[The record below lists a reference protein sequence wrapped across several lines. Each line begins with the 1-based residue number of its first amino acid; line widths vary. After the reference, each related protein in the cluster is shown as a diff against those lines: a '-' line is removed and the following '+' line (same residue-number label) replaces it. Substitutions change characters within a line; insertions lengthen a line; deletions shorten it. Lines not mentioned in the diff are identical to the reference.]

1 MPHQA
6 KKRSRA
12 DHRPEVTVHQ
22 RKASFAA
29 WAVLGVS
36 LLTTT
41 TGWWFTR
48 THFKQHLGDR
58 MAVEARDVRDVLAD
72 QITQTGEALSGLRA
86 HMAASSSVVSMPP
99 WHNDSPALAD
109 FDHPGVLQVVVVR
122 PSRPSRSHTPLSNVE
137 VQEVWAAPGQTDV
150 RGIPRSYWSRA
161 ITRITPHQVEPTLT
175 LLKQEGRS
183 ESLAVLLPPSSSQGG
198 VEPQVEQAWPAAL
211 IDLNVLVG
219 EATKAIGGAARVEL
233 FAHDGDQQEPRR
245 VVETSVLTD
254 STTADLAAV
263 TTFKLGGGSWS
274 IQAQPLGGRLPF
286 SDDYSLQFLLG
297 GLAMSILLFDM
308 ALMVDSRRAE
318 AAAVSE
324 LMTRRLRE
332 SESRIR
338 AVVDHAP
345 DGIVTFDGAGSIA
358 TFNPGAERVFGY
370 PAAEVRGRSIGTL
383 LPSWWPSDDDHI
395 RSFLTSLDG
404 DVMSGGEE
412 VEGLRKDKTT
422 VPTELTVSRMASAK
436 RPMFTAIIRDVSE
449 RKETQEA
456 LRRSEER
463 YALAAWASN
472 DGLWDWNVETEQ
484 VFYSPRWKS
493 MLGFEDSDIVGR
505 PSEWIHRL
513 HADDRDHFQK
523 TLRAHLDGDTPHF
536 EVEYRIRHRDGT
548 YRWMLCKGVAVR
560 DEQQQPLRLAG
571 SQTDIT
577 SRKKVELQL
586 MRDALYD
593 SLTGLPNRSHF
604 LRVLRHVVED
614 SRHTPDEMFALLFLD
629 LDRFKHVNDSLGHH
643 VGDQLLVGIADRLKR
658 VLRSQET
665 LARLGGDEFAIL
677 VEGLQEAGQA
687 ARIAERIQQELSHP
701 FMLDEHEIFVS
712 VSIGIAVRPEREE
725 TPEGLIRDADTA
737 MYRAKAAGKGRHALF
752 DQSMHIQAVERLS
765 LETSLRR
772 AVERKEFVLH
782 YQPFVSLESGRITG
796 CEALVRWNHPTRGLV
811 SPMEFIPVSEE
822 MGLINP
828 LGAWILEEACRQMKT
843 WHNSGLPKIRLA
855 VNLSPRQCRHP
866 DLVETVLNALRR
878 SGLENNLLQLEITE
892 SALMENADEI
902 IDPLVQ
908 LYEMGIQ
915 FSLDDFGAGYSSL
928 TYLQRFPIQTL
939 KIDGSFVQEA
949 TGDPEGAALASGL
962 MALGHTLGLRVICE
976 GVETEQQFQF
986 LANAGKCDEVQGYYL
1001 SRPLAPENFAQLLA
1015 SEQETATF
1023 SHILSRSRTA
1033 RSLAASAG
1041 ADGSTGDAL

>member
-1 MPHQA
+1 MSSSAQ
-6 KKRSRA
+6 KRSRA
-12 DHRPEVTVHQ
+12 NHRPEVSVHQ

-41 TGWWFTR
+41 TGWFFTR
-48 THFKQHLGDR
+48 SHFQQHLGDR
-58 MAVEARDVRDVLAD
+58 MALEARDVRDALLERIEQTSQALGDLRPVLAD
-72 QITQTGEALSGLRA
+72 
-86 HMAASSSVVSMPP
+86 SSSLPLT
-99 WHNDSPALAD
+99 NDSRARTGLD
-109 FDHPGVLQVVVVR
+109 GLGVVQVAVVR
-122 PSRPSRSHTPLSNVE
+122 PSRSNHATALPPGVD
-137 VQEVWAAPGQTDV
+137 VQEVWTEPGRTEIVSLGATQ
-150 RGIPRSYWSRA
+150 GIWGRA
-161 ITRITPHQVEPTLT
+161 IASAPAHPAEPTLT
-175 LLKQEGRS
+175 LLPQADPS
-183 ESLAVLLPPSSSQGG
+183 EALAVLLLPPS
-198 VEPQVEQAWPAAL
+198 AWPAQGAEPDAGRAWVAAL
-211 IDLNVLVG
+211 VDLNLLVA
-219 EATKAIGGAARVEL
+219 EAATAVAGVSRIEL
-233 FAHDGDQQEPRR
+233 YLHDDDQQPRL
-245 VVETSVLTD
+245 VVETETQNDSVVAEI
-254 STTADLAAV
+254 SAATAFKAA
-263 TTFKLGGGSWS
+263 GGSWS
-274 IQAQPLGGRLPF
+274 IQARPLSDQLPF

-297 GLAMSILLFDM
+297 GLAMSVLLFDM

-345 DGIVTFDGAGSIA
+345 DGIVTFDGAGAIA

-370 PAAEVRGRSIGTL
+370 PAAEVRGRSIGAL
-383 LPSWWPSDDDHI
+383 LPSWWPSNDTQI
-395 RSFLTSLDG
+395 GSFLATLEG

-412 VEGLRKDKTT
+412 VEALRKDKTT
-422 VPTELTVSRMASAK
+422 VPIELTVSRMASAK
-436 RPMFTAIIRDVSE
+436 RPMFTAIIRDISE

-472 DGLWDWNVETEQ
+472 DGLWDWDVGTEE
-484 VFYSPRWKS
+484 VYYSPRWKS
-493 MLGFEDSDIVGR
+493 MLGFDDSDIVGR

-513 HADDRDHFQK
+513 HTDDRLHFEK
-523 TLRAHLDGDTPHF
+523 TLRAHLEGDTPHF

-560 DEQQQPLRLAG
+560 DERQQPLRLAG

-604 LRVLRHVVED
+604 LRVLRHVVGD
-614 SRHTPDEMFALLFLD
+614 SRLTPNDMFALLFLD

-643 VGDQLLVGIADRLKR
+643 VGDQLLVGIADRLKK
-658 VLRSQET
+658 VLRPQET

-677 VEGLQEAGQA
+677 VEGLQDAGQA

-701 FMLDEHEIFVS
+701 FMLDEHEVFVS

-752 DQSMHIQAVERLS
+752 DQSMHTQAVERLS

-772 AVERKEFVLH
+772 AVEREEFVLH

-811 SPMEFIPVSEE
+811 SPQEFIPVSEE

-828 LGAWILEEACRQMKT
+828 LGAWILEEACRQMKA
-843 WHNSGLPKIRLA
+843 WHKSGLPKIRLA

-908 LYEMGIQ
+908 LYGMGIQ

-962 MALGHTLGLRVICE
+962 MALGHTLGLQVICE

-1001 SRPLAPENFAQLLA
+1001 SRPLAPENFARLLV

-1023 SHILSRSRTA
+1023 SRILARSRTA

-1041 ADGSTGDAL
+1041 ADTETTGGAS

>member
-1 MPHQA
+1 M
-6 KKRSRA
+6 
-12 DHRPEVTVHQ
+12 
-22 RKASFAA
+22 
-29 WAVLGVS
+29 
-36 LLTTT
+36 
-41 TGWWFTR
+41 
-48 THFKQHLGDR
+48 
-58 MAVEARDVRDVLAD
+58 
-72 QITQTGEALSGLRA
+72 
-86 HMAASSSVVSMPP
+86 SV
-99 WHNDSPALAD
+99 
-109 FDHPGVLQVVVVR
+109 
-122 PSRPSRSHTPLSNVE
+122 
-137 VQEVWAAPGQTDV
+137 
-150 RGIPRSYWSRA
+150 
-161 ITRITPHQVEPTLT
+161 
-175 LLKQEGRS
+175 
-183 ESLAVLLPPSSSQGG
+183 
-198 VEPQVEQAWPAAL
+198 
-211 IDLNVLVG
+211 
-219 EATKAIGGAARVEL
+219 
-233 FAHDGDQQEPRR
+233 
-245 VVETSVLTD
+245 
-254 STTADLAAV
+254 
-263 TTFKLGGGSWS
+263 
-274 IQAQPLGGRLPF
+274 
-286 SDDYSLQFLLG
+286 
-297 GLAMSILLFDM
+297 LLFDM

-324 LMTRRLRE
+324 LMTRKLRE

-345 DGIVTFDGAGSIA
+345 DGIVTFDGAGAIA
-358 TFNPGAERVFGY
+358 TFNPGAERVFEY
-370 PAAEVRGRSIGTL
+370 PAAEVRGRSIGAL
-383 LPSWWPSDDDHI
+383 LPSWWPSNEI
-395 RSFLTSLDG
+395 NIGSFLTSLEG
-404 DVMSGGEE
+404 EVMSGGEE

-422 VPTELTVSRMASAK
+422 VPIELTVSRMASAK
-436 RPMFTAIIRDVSE
+436 RPMFTTIIRDISE
-449 RKETQEA
+449 RKEAQEA
-456 LRRSEER
+456 LCRSEER

-472 DGLWDWNVETEQ
+472 DGLWDWDVETEE
-484 VFYSPRWKS
+484 VYYSPRWKS
-493 MLGFEDSDIVGR
+493 MLGFEDSEIAGR

-513 HADDRDHFQK
+513 HADDRDHFEK
-523 TLRAHLDGDTPHF
+523 TLRAHLEGDTPHF

-560 DEQQQPLRLAG
+560 DERQQPLRLAG
-571 SQTDIT
+571 SQTDTT

-586 MRDALYD
+586 MCDSLYD

-604 LRVLRHVVED
+604 LRVLHRVVED
-614 SRHTPDEMFALLFLD
+614 SRRTPNDMFALLFLD

-643 VGDQLLVGIADRLKR
+643 VGDQLLVGIANRLKL
-658 VLRSQET
+658 VLRPQET

-677 VEGLQEAGQA
+677 VEGLPNAEQA

-701 FMLDEHEIFVS
+701 FMLDENEVFVS

-752 DQSMHIQAVERLS
+752 DQSMYTQAVERLS

-772 AVERKEFVLH
+772 AVEREEFVLH

-811 SPMEFIPVSEE
+811 SPQEFIPVSEE

-828 LGAWILEEACRQMKT
+828 VGAWILEEACRQMKA
-843 WHNSGLPKIRLA
+843 WHKSGLPEVRLA
-855 VNLSPRQCRHP
+855 VNISPRQYRHP

-878 SGLENNLLQLEITE
+878 SGLDNSLLQLEITE

-962 MALGHTLGLRVICE
+962 MALGQTLGLQVICE

-986 LANAGKCDEVQGYYL
+986 LANTGKCDEAQGYYL
-1001 SRPLAPENFAQLLA
+1001 SRPLTPENFARILA
-1015 SEQETATF
+1015 SEQEAPTY
-1023 SHILSRSRTA
+1023 SRILSRSRSA

-1041 ADGSTGDAL
+1041 AEGSAS